1 MCNQINRTDS
11 DSAASIKQR
20 AVKKLHLEGP
30 TSEITAA
37 YEWHMVRYSLDDG
50 GRRRSDDMLLGA
62 SE

>member
-1 MCNQINRTDS
+1 VYRTDS

-20 AVKKLHLEGP
+20 AVKKLQLEGS

-50 GRRRSDDMLLGA
+50 ERRA
-62 SE
+62 TT